1 MAIPPISPVMQKFID
16 CWGEMGA
23 RWGVNR
29 TVAQTHALFYL
40 SPGPVNAE
48 EIAAALEVARSNV
61 SNSLRDLEGWGLIK
75 PVHMRGDRRQHFE
88 PVRDVWEMFGII
100 LDERKRREIDPTI
113 EVLRECLKEAQSG
126 TPRDAYTIK
135 RLKEALDFFDVIIPL
150 YGQVRHLPHRSIGV
164 LAKVSSGVRGLGRN
178 VRKD

>member
-1 MAIPPISPVMQKFID
+1 MTMPALSPVMQKFID

-29 TVAQTHALFYL
+29 TVAQTHALFFL

-48 EIAAALEVARSNV
+48 EIASALEVARSNV
-61 SNSLRDLEGWGLIK
+61 SNSLRELEGWGLIK

-88 PVRDVWEMFGII
+88 PVKDVWEMFAII

-113 EVLRECLKEAQSG
+113 EVLRECLREAQSA
-126 TPRDAYTIK
+126 TPRDAYTVK
-135 RLKEALDFFDVIIPL
+135 RLKDALDFFEVIIPL
-150 YGQVRHLPHRSIGV
+150 YGQLRKLPHGSIGV
-164 LAKVSSGVRGLGRN
+164 LAKVSSGVRSLIRDEEK
-178 VRKD
+178 R